1 MELRLPLEM
10 SPGCP
15 QPCGPHLAVGELDMA
30 RKTGVEGLHL
40 LAL

>member
-1 MELRLPLEM
+1 MTVVTDDPET
-10 SPGCP
+10 CP
-15 QPCGPHLAVGELDMA
+15 QPCGPHSAVGELDMA